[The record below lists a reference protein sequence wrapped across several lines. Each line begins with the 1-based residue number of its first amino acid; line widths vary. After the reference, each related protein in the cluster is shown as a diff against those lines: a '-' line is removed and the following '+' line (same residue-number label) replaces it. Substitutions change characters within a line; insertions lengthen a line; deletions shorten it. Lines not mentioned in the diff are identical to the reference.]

1 MNKKMKKKYT
11 KPELLILNITIR
23 DGILQTMSFAGEGTK
38 DPDEEE
44 IGAREEN
51 NMGDI
56 FNNSHSIWDN
66 AW

>member
-1 MNKKMKKKYT
+1 MKKKYT

-23 DGILQTMSFAGEGTK
+23 DGILQTMSFAGEGKT

-51 NMGDI
+51 I
-56 FNNSHSIWDN
+56 FNNNHSIWDN

>member
-1 MNKKMKKKYT
+1 MKKQYIE
-11 KPELLILNITIR
+11 PELLIFKITLR
-23 DGILQTMSFAGEGTK
+23 DGILQTMSFAGEGKT

-56 FNNSHSIWDN
+56 DNNRYSIWDN